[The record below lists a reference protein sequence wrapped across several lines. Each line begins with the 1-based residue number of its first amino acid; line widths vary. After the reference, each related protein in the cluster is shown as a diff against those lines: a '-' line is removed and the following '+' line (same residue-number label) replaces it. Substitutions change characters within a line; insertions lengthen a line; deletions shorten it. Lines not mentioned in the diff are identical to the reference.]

1 MASILDSAIE
11 DVVAIATSSER
22 HLFAVD
28 WIMEL
33 KRALE
38 SLGERFGAESLSID
52 SSGWIRIL
60 AAPPGSDLLRPML
73 LSRSEAIFLSMHD
86 VTEAD
91 LFADRLP
98 DGWPYPKQQ
107 VSVRFQ
113 AWNRSSGEA
122 YWIDSGETV
131 QRLGCRMEHVLRFF
145 MPQKPERGSLETWGS
160 AYTRSVRP
168 PRPE

>member
-1 MASILDSAIE
+1 ME
-11 DVVAIATSSER
+11 VIATSSEC
-22 HLFAVD
+22 HLHAVD

-33 KRALE
+33 ERALE
-38 SLGERFGAESLSID
+38 SLRKRFGAESLSTD

-60 AAPPGSDLLRPML
+60 AAPPGSDLLHPML
-73 LSRSEAIFLSMHD
+73 LSRSEAIFLSVHA

-107 VSVRFQ
+107 VRVQFQ

-131 QRLGCRMEHVLRFF
+131 QRLSCRMEHVLRFF
-145 MPQKPERGSLETWGS
+145 MPQKPERGPLETWGS
-160 AYTRSVRP
+160 AYTRSLMP
-168 PRPE
+168 PRPDWTHGSGCEP